1 MKKPKIE
8 RILTVG
14 TVAVI
19 FIAWILA
26 STVGGVKEL
35 FIPSPK
41 SVLTALI
48 EVTRNGYKGSTLLQ
62 HIVPSEDFFF

>member
-35 FIPSPK
+35 FIPSPIVSDKIISTIKNIK
-41 SVLTALI
+41 SAVA
-48 EVTRNGYKGSTLLQ
+48 
-62 HIVPSEDFFF
+62 H